1 MLKDVNLH
9 VTPGEVVVVYG
20 PSGSG
25 KSTIIRCIIDWRSSR
40 IGEVLD
46 VRVKLASEGMTMCVV
61 PHEMGFARQ
70 VAHRVI
76 FMDEGCLVET
86 GKPHDLFANPQTDR
100 AAQFISK
107 ILTH

>member
-1 MLKDVNLH
+1 MAIDRGLIMSPKIMLFDEPTSALD
-9 VTPGEVVVVYG
+9 TEM
-20 PSGSG
+20 
-25 KSTIIRCIIDWRSSR
+25 

-46 VRVKLASEGMTMCVV
+46 VRVKLASEGMTMWVV

-100 AAQFISK
+100 AAQFIS
-107 ILTH
+107 